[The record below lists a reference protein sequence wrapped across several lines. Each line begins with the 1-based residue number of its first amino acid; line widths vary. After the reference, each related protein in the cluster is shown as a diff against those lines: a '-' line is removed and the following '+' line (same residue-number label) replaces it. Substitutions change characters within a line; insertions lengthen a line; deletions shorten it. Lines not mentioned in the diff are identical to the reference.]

1 MRGPTILS
9 AYRFW
14 LAAQAGVR
22 GVHVAVTAAVLAGLV
37 PSGGCA
43 SHNPTP
49 DSPRITEPTVVV
61 VAPVPNLSNSTDF
74 DALKLSDIVAAE
86 MTTFQG
92 VAVIPVN
99 RVLAA
104 LIRQGRD
111 AILTPEDALAI
122 ADEFGA
128 DATVVTAVTA
138 YDGYTPAV
146 GVVMQWYWRRRAS
159 ATELDPVAASRL
171 ASEPVGSSETV
182 VQGPAVQVQRYYNG
196 SDGALQGEIRAYGA
210 TRDGASSP
218 YGWRRYVVSQELF
231 VRYCIWDSIR
241 TMLSQE
247 ACRRSGGASPR

>member
-1 MRGPTILS
+1 M
-9 AYRFW
+9 
-14 LAAQAGVR
+14 
-22 GVHVAVTAAVLAGLV
+22 TAAVLAGLV

-43 SHNPTP
+43 SHNTTP
-49 DSPRITEPTVVV
+49 DSPRINEPTVVV
-61 VAPVPNLSNSTDF
+61 VAPVLNMSNSTDF

-86 MTTFQG
+86 LTTFQG

-104 LIRQGRD
+104 LVRQGRD
-111 AILTPEDALAI
+111 AVLTPEDALAI

-146 GVVMQWYWRRRAS
+146 GVVMQWYWRRRVI
-159 ATELDPVAASRL
+159 ATEFDPVAASRL
-171 ASEPVGSSETV
+171 ASESTPGPEAVAH
-182 VQGPAVQVQRYYNG
+182 GPAVQVQRYYNG
-196 SDGALQGEIRAYGA
+196 TDGALQGEIREYGA
-210 TRDGASSP
+210 KRDGALSP

-241 TMLSQE
+241 TMLSQG
-247 ACRRSGGASPR
+247 ACRRSVGGNPG